1 MKLLMHSAPPPSFAA
16 ANKMRLSVSSSSS
29 LLRSLV
35 TTVLLLLLVA
45 SSLLLDK
52 VQADFGDTVDPTFN
66 CAAYTT
72 CAQVCVAT
80 VEDCPPEMSCPDGG
94 NTTALCADG
103 SCAQECSI
111 DAVSPCA
118 YACAPIACNRVDD
131 YFDACVEKYGA
142 LYDAETT
149 CGEQEQISET
159 TLLQYTELAYVYGYA
174 WVSIIT
180 VLILG
185 WCAYK

>member
-1 MKLLMHSAPPPSFAA
+1 MKLLIPSAPPPSSAA
-16 ANKMRLSVSSSSS
+16 ANKIRLSMSSSS
-29 LLRSLV
+29 LLRRGAGV
-35 TTVLLLLLVA
+35 TVLLVVA
-45 SSLLLDK
+45 SSLLLLDK
-52 VQADFGDTVDPTFN
+52 VQANFGDTVDPTFN
-66 CAAYTT
+66 CPAFTT
-72 CAQVCVAT
+72 CEQVCVAT
-80 VEDCPPEMSCPDGG
+80 VEDCPPEMACPDN
-94 NTTALCADG
+94 NTTLCADG
-103 SCAQECSI
+103 SCAQECN
-111 DAVSPCA
+111 DPELASPCA
-118 YACAPIACNRVDD
+118 YACAPIACNRIDN
-131 YFDACVEKYGA
+131 YFDACTTKYGP